1 MQAATGRRVREVRGA
16 QSEYRMMMVLLLSC
30 ALVVVLFAGVML
42 QATAASVSNHLAHI
56 ADHDYQVTTGSL
68 LP

>member
-1 MQAATGRRVREVRGA
+1 
-16 QSEYRMMMVLLLSC
+16 MMMVLLVSC